1 MGDKSFEENKFK
13 PMTLMDTYLSVWQER
28 DRLHI
33 RLSRKSDDKT
43 LVEWWDD
50 EAREAIEDGF
60 LSMKGMILGRL
71 GSNPPQGCPLHQSAY
86 EYWDQHLRKKPKKAK
101 HGKS

>member
-1 MGDKSFEENKFK
+1 
-13 PMTLMDTYLSVWQER
+13 MTRRRDTLTITDTEIAVWAER

-33 RLSRKSDDKT
+33 CLSRKSDDKT

-60 LSMKGMILGRL
+60 LDTRDVILGRL
-71 GSNPPQGCPLHQSAY
+71 GNNPPQFGRLHQSAY
-86 EYWDQHLRKKPKKAK
+86 AYWNEHMRKK
-101 HGKS
+101 